1 MEMRFIENIIRSENN
16 LDQTDKIAWE
26 NSKATNRKL
35 FAKYVTLKHFN
46 QVGELLALF
55 RAVDGRKIL
64 KENHNGG

>member
-1 MEMRFIENIIRSENN
+1 MRIIENTIRSENN
-16 LDQTDKIAWE
+16 LDQTDKITWG
-26 NSKATNRKL
+26 NSKATNREL

-55 RAVDGRKIL
+55 RAVDERKIL